1 SRKDVLIMTP
11 WLAPI
16 IWEGTF
22 NMDILNEQFR
32 LQNATIG
39 LTVFSVKAYM
49 IFLKQFLKSAEM
61 YFMVGH
67 RVNYYVFTDKPEYVP
82 HLNVRNGRQIIILKI
97 QSYARWQDISM
108 HRMEMLSTFSRQ
120 RFQREVDYLVCADVD
135 MRLSDHVGVEVLS
148 SLFGTLHLG
157 LLWAQSGPTSPM
169 NGGPQSQAHIPED
182 EGDFYYIGALFGG
195 SVSEV
200 SRLTEACHRA
210 IMVDQANHI
219 EAIWH
224 DESHLNKYFLYHKP
238 SKVLSPEY
246 LWYQQ
251 QMSYV
256 KDQNSTSPKV
266 IKRKRFK
273 VLRKNYRLRDWT
285 AGLPLRNRVRP
296 PGPGSRSRCPGSS
309 ALSLGSEYRG
319 ADPPSRQAAPRR
331 ARGGR
336 MRGKW
341 GAGPGDWGT
350 QGSGEAAAGPVPGA
364 GGGQGGRGTR
374 TEPPRSTAVTAAARR
389 PRGELRAQGADLREP
404 LAAAAHP
411 GGPHLGGRPGKSEPR
426 DEQPGRLVSEAA
438 RGL

>member
-1 SRKDVLIMTP
+1 MAQLQQILAATQKCCSHHRVTSLLLLALIMTFLGYKGYLNPRNQKLDSIHAGVSMAIREHNGLRSVKLSRMVYPQPDVLTPSRKDVLIMTP

-148 SLFGTLHLG
+148 SLFGTLHVGYYG
-157 LLWAQSGPTSPM
+157 LNRADFPYERR
-169 NGGPQSQAHIPED
+169 PQSQAHIPED
-182 EGDFYYIGALFGG
+182 EGDFYYMGALFGG

-200 SRLTEACHRA
+200 ARLTEACHRA

-251 QMSYV
+251 QMNYV
-256 KDQNSTSPKV
+256 KDQNSTALPSV
-266 IKRKRFK
+266 HWGR
-273 VLRKNYRLRDWT
+273 
-285 AGLPLRNRVRP
+285 AGLLHVSPTP
-296 PGPGSRSRCPGSS
+296 
-309 ALSLGSEYRG
+309 SLP
-319 ADPPSRQAAPRR
+319 A
-331 ARGGR
+331 
-336 MRGKW
+336 W
-341 GAGPGDWGT
+341 
-350 QGSGEAAAGPVPGA
+350 VPH
-364 GGGQGGRGTR
+364 
-374 TEPPRSTAVTAAARR
+374 SV
-389 PRGELRAQGADLREP
+389 
-404 LAAAAHP
+404 
-411 GGPHLGGRPGKSEPR
+411 
-426 DEQPGRLVSEAA
+426 EQFSN
-438 RGL
+438 

>member
-1 SRKDVLIMTP
+1 MARLVRTVAENPKCYLPHRVIVLLLIALALAFCYCYLNPRNQILGSISARTNKVISKIYGLESIKLSKMVYPQPDVLTPSRKDVLIMTP

-39 LTVFSVKAYM
+39 LIVFPTEKY
-49 IFLKQFLKSAEM
+49 FLYLRAFLETAEM

-148 SLFGTLHLG
+148 SLFGTLHVGYYG
-157 LLWAQSGPTSPM
+157 LNRADFPYERR
-169 NGGPQSQAHIPED
+169 PQSQAHIPED

-200 SRLTEACHRA
+200 ARLTEACHRA

-251 QMSYV
+251 QMNYV
-256 KDQNSTSPKV
+256 KDQNSTALPSV
-266 IKRKRFK
+266 HWGR
-273 VLRKNYRLRDWT
+273 
-285 AGLPLRNRVRP
+285 AGLLHVSPTP
-296 PGPGSRSRCPGSS
+296 
-309 ALSLGSEYRG
+309 SLP
-319 ADPPSRQAAPRR
+319 A
-331 ARGGR
+331 
-336 MRGKW
+336 W
-341 GAGPGDWGT
+341 
-350 QGSGEAAAGPVPGA
+350 VPH
-364 GGGQGGRGTR
+364 
-374 TEPPRSTAVTAAARR
+374 SV
-389 PRGELRAQGADLREP
+389 
-404 LAAAAHP
+404 
-411 GGPHLGGRPGKSEPR
+411 
-426 DEQPGRLVSEAA
+426 EQFSN
-438 RGL
+438 